1 MFEDLLLTNHAKKKL
16 AILTYLNE
24 NTNQPINI
32 SKIAEHLGLSYHGIA
47 PLIEEMQQEFS
58 ALYQVSLCEK
68 GFKVRSLEEPLSYS
82 LYQKYLIQESLA
94 FQLLLTSLMK
104 PEMTINDFSTVHF
117 VSHSTITRALKPLKS
132 YLLGKEIHLNVS
144 QLKLFGN
151 EINIRSFYV
160 QILTYLE
167 NSPLET
173 DFLMDFSDQ
182 TVLINELAL
191 QKFSPVN
198 QRLILIILFV
208 SKLRFEQGYLLDPI
222 NGFDNLFSRMNH
234 PLKNYFM
241 AFMTDEKQVTYQI
254 NYFKRMLFFLVRF
267 AEPTAERADL
277 LCDFYEQIKEDDP
290 IFHEFMADFSH
301 ILLAEIVGIPF
312 DEEVFSE
319 IQKDSF
325 IILYIF
331 YANKG
336 QLIDFW
342 SQNELNLSFQKKGFT
357 NLQKKIRP
365 FLTKYTRRV
374 GYEWLKK
381 AKSLVLDYLTF
392 FIYPFY
398 QQHHLQKLQ
407 VGIIPSLNLSA
418 IQQISFLLDHIQFV
432 DYDIVRNHE
441 KDFDYYIVPANRLLP
456 AIEYPAYVMEETETL
471 KELSPLFDALW
482 EEYLTINDFSIN

>member
-1 MFEDLLLTNHAKKKL
+1 M
-16 AILTYLNE
+16 
-24 NTNQPINI
+24 
-32 SKIAEHLGLSYHGIA
+32 
-47 PLIEEMQQEFS
+47 
-58 ALYQVSLCEK
+58 
-68 GFKVRSLEEPLSYS
+68 
-82 LYQKYLIQESLA
+82 
-94 FQLLLTSLMK
+94 
-104 PEMTINDFSTVHF
+104 
-117 VSHSTITRALKPLKS
+117 
-132 YLLGKEIHLNVS
+132 
-144 QLKLFGN
+144 
-151 EINIRSFYV
+151 
-160 QILTYLE
+160 
-167 NSPLET
+167 
-173 DFLMDFSDQ
+173 
-182 TVLINELAL
+182 
-191 QKFSPVN
+191 
-198 QRLILIILFV
+198 
-208 SKLRFEQGYLLDPI
+208 
-222 NGFDNLFSRMNH
+222 
-234 PLKNYFM
+234 
-241 AFMTDEKQVTYQI
+241 
-254 NYFKRMLFFLVRF
+254 RF